1 MGEQLM
7 WSLLP
12 HVPHV
17 SFLIA
22 ESKTVVEYKKYIIII
37 DDRSIVIADLEH
49 FALKEIIHRRS
60 LPCLFS
66 TLSCLISKVNLR
78 LHIRMLFASTAVP
91 SAYASTL
98 SLLALLG

>member
-1 MGEQLM
+1 M

-12 HVPHV
+12 HVR
-17 SFLIA
+17 FLIG

-49 FALKEIIHRRS
+49 FALKEIIHRS

-66 TLSCLISKVNLR
+66 TLNCLISKVNLR